1 MNSLH
6 QFRDFASE
14 AFKLVV
20 EAKQYCDNRSELVKR
35 FDNLLD
41 MALDM
46 LETKETTQQ
55 HNAISHSFAD
65 ELISRSL
72 PLPPGFNF
80 QGSMSKTPPFG
91 PTDPSAPNG
100 AFGSLAP
107 NGAFGLSSPNG
118 AFGPSAPNGALT
130 KDISVK
136 EVNEPTLIIH
146 ETAPSVCVTKRDSQA
161 CPYPYENDPP
171 QFASLLKN
179 PFESSD
185 IVPDGTVDDDVN
197 SEDVGVDAETGEDLK
212 DLEEMEIVEFEG
224 KRYFRGIV
232 SNDIHVII
240 GDEEAGECVGTYQN
254 GKVVLQ

>member
-20 EAKQYCDNRSELVKR
+20 EAKHPCENRSELVKR

-41 MALDM
+41 MAMDM
-46 LETKETTQQ
+46 LETKETTHQ

-65 ELISRSL
+65 ELITRSM
-72 PLPPGFNF
+72 PLPPGLFPSSPY
-80 QGSMSKTPPFG
+80 G
-91 PTDPSAPNG
+91 TDPKGSVHPTTPVFGSSAPI
-100 AFGSLAP
+100 
-107 NGAFGLSSPNG
+107 
-118 AFGPSAPNGALT
+118 T
-130 KDISVK
+130 KDINIK
-136 EVNEPTLIIH
+136 ETNEPTLIIH
-146 ETAPSVCVTKRDSQA
+146 ETAPSVSVIKLNSEA
-161 CPYPYENDPP
+161 CPFPYENDPP
-171 QFASLLKN
+171 QFASLFHN
-179 PFESSD
+179 PFASSE
-185 IVPDGTVDDDVN
+185 IIPDGTVDDDVN
-197 SEDVGVDAETGEDLK
+197 SEDVGVDAETGEDMDAK

-232 SNDIHVII
+232 SNDVHVII